1 MSQRESEFGAAWWN
15 QSLEEVDREV
25 ARLAGLCRIRI
36 LEPGVIE
43 RVLQNDAAVCGTSN
57 PIAFDKLRS
66 ALMMHYHLRDNAAA
80 ALGEARAAAVV
91 RQTVERLRTRFGAAL
106 RESPSK

>member
-1 MSQRESEFGAAWWN
+1 MSQRESEFGAAWWS

-43 RVLQNDAAVCGTSN
+43 RVLQDDAAVCGTPN
-57 PIAFDKLRS
+57 PVAFDKLRN

-80 ALGEARAAAVV
+80 ALGEAKAAALV
-91 RQTVERLRTRFGAAL
+91 RQTVERLKARFGAAL
-106 RESPSK
+106 GEFPSE